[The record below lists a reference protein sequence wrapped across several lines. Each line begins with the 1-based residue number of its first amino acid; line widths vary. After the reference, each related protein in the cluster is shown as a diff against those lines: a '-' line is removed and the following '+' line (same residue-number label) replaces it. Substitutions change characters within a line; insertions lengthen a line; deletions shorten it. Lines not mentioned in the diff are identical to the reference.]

1 MAGRRGGRTAAVLMG
16 IALFVFGAVYYGIT
30 ATSDWGQP
38 KAAASSKSTT
48 DVDGKLDKLV
58 RKIGASFAE
67 PVKGPVDLDPVE
79 VGESLPDISK
89 YPVTVQPS
97 TSLFVEIFSS
107 TEKGGEG
114 VDGWLTEAAETFNE
128 SGIEINGE
136 SVSVMLRNIASGTAA
151 EYIRSGKYIPD
162 AFTPSNELWG
172 EMIRADGIA
181 IELMEPRL
189 VGNVAGIVTAQAKYD
204 ELVAQYG
211 SASVKTMTDAIAA
224 NELAMG
230 YTDPFASSTGLN
242 FLVTSLEAFGE
253 GDPLGVNGVQGFERF
268 QSGVPFIA
276 STTLQMREAAKTG
289 MLDAFVLEYQTY
301 VNAPDLKSGYH
312 FTPFGVRHDSPLY
325 ALGDLPAEKRDI
337 LLAFAEYVTGPGW
350 QQAASERGFN
360 GLEDYQ
366 PESSTV
372 DGALLSPA
380 QKLWKEKKN
389 GSKRIAA
396 VFVAD
401 ISGSMD
407 GEPLNRLKESLL
419 SGQKV
424 LGRNNSIGLVSYS
437 SEVTVELP
445 IGLYDTNQQSMFV
458 GAVNGLQAV
467 GETAT
472 FDGIAV
478 AMKLLREEMS
488 RDPEVKPVIFVL
500 SDGETNTGHSLHD
513 IRDMIET
520 YRIPIYTIGYNAN
533 IEALK
538 SISAINEAV
547 SINAD
552 TDDVVYKIG
561 SLLNAQM

>member
-16 IALFVFGAVYYGIT
+16 ITLFVFGAVYYGIT

-38 KAAASSKSTT
+38 NAAAAAKSANEI
-48 DVDGKLDKLV
+48 DGKLDKLV
-58 RKIGASFAE
+58 RKIGVTIAE
-67 PVKGPVDLDPVE
+67 PVKGQVDLDPVE

-97 TSLFVEIFSS
+97 TSRFVEIFSS

-114 VDGWLTEAAETFNE
+114 VDGWLTEAATAFNE
-128 SGIEINGE
+128 AGIEINGE

-151 EYIRSGKYIPD
+151 EYIRSGKYMPD

-172 EMIRADGIA
+172 EMIRADGIE
-181 IELMEPRL
+181 IELLEPRL
-189 VGNVAGIVTAQAKYD
+189 AGNVAGIVTDRAKHD
-204 ELVAQYG
+204 ELVAKYG
-211 SASVKTMTDAIAA
+211 FVASNTIIEAIAENA
-224 NELAMG
+224 LAMG
-230 YTDPFASSTGLN
+230 YTDPYASSTGLN
-242 FLVTSLEAFGE
+242 FLVTTLAAYGGS
-253 GDPLGVNGVQGFERF
+253 DPLGESGVKGFERF

-276 STTLQMREAAKTG
+276 STTLQMREAAKSG

-301 VNAPDLKSGYH
+301 TNSPDLKSGYI

-325 ALGDLPAEKRDI
+325 ALGNLPAEKKAALR
-337 LLAFAEYVTGPGW
+337 AFAEFVTGPGW
-350 QQAASERGFN
+350 QQAASEKGFN
-360 GLEDYQ
+360 GLEEYQ
-366 PESSTV
+366 PESSLV

-389 GSKRIAA
+389 GDKRIAA

-407 GEPLNRLKESLL
+407 GAPLNRLKESLL

-437 SEVTVELP
+437 SEVTIELP
-445 IGLYDTNQQSMFV
+445 IGSYDTNQQSMFV
-458 GAVNGLQAV
+458 GAVSGLQAG

-513 IRDMIET
+513 IRGMIEA
-520 YRIPIYTIGYNAN
+520 YRIPVYTIGYNAN

-538 SISAINEAV
+538 SISAINEAA

-561 SLLNAQM
+561 NLLNAQM